1 MYAFLKSTLNL
12 KCSLPFTHN
21 SGRSQL
27 WLILFKGRFINRLYF
42 GFYTFDLSSP
52 MLILFFSQNILSK
65 LRKNNNFPTFSVSV
79 FLVSFR
85 DKNNTGSARQ
95 DTYLPIRNKLKVG
108 EMTVFVVG
116 DHNHFER

>member
-65 LRKNNNFPTFSVSV
+65 LRKKNKFPTLSVSV

-85 DKNNTGSARQ
+85 DKNNTGSNLSETRHIFTHTQ
-95 DTYLPIRNKLKVG
+95 QIKSWRNDSFCCWG
-108 EMTVFVVG
+108 S
-116 DHNHFER
+116 